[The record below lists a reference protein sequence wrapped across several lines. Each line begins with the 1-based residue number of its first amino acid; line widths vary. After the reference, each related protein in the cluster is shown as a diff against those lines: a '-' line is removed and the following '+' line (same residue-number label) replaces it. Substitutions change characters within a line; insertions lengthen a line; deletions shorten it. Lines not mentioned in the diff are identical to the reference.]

1 MLIARAIQTILQAY
15 VPLTALVSDRIYH
28 ARAAQQASKPY
39 IVYNVSN
46 VAPINRLPGRA
57 CADQVYTEY
66 LVVSTDDDQ
75 VLQVATQLRNA
86 LDRVAP
92 GTYAGVSL
100 GRTMFNSTEGPQIDD
115 EDDTFLVT
123 MSYDTIINN

>member
-1 MLIARAIQTILQAY
+1 
-15 VPLTALVSDRIYH
+15 
-28 ARAAQQASKPY
+28 
-39 IVYNVSN
+39 
-46 VAPINRLPGRA
+46 
-57 CADQVYTEY
+57 
-66 LVVSTDDDQ
+66 VSTDDDQ

-100 GRTMFNSTEGPQIDD
+100 GRTMFNSMEGPQIDD